1 MLTSSCDVPISE
13 GPVNLQW
20 GQIMKTIND
29 DPQAFY
35 DLGGF
40 SFLGGGDDDSGEESS
55 EEGSEF
61 EADSEAFA
69 ESSSESADDSDCE
82 WHIIII

>member
-1 MLTSSCDVPISE
+1 MSLSCDIDDISSHHNSSCDVPISE

-29 DPQAFY
+29 DPHAFY

-40 SFLGGGDDDSGEESS
+40 SFLGGSGDVCASPFWLDEP
-55 EEGSEF
+55 
-61 EADSEAFA
+61 
-69 ESSSESADDSDCE
+69 
-82 WHIIII
+82 H